1 MEFVLL
7 QTLSCLFHLF
17 QLIKCWQILL
27 EFNSKKTVSKFR
39 KRKRKLSCVHVLHKP
54 SNCAFSRRSREVTA
68 KKWTK
73 KSALHMQRKPKP
85 IGFLTFSRPSP
96 SSLLKLPKNRL
107 QSPELHSLFTWLDVL
122 SDDTYPDEDERSR
135 ASASLSED
143 LISRERLWSP
153 ADSLSWLRWPTKCIV
168 CLLGS
173 ALFVSDAGEFLCGL
187 AVAWEGLSGWSTRS
201 ASFLATVLNWKQTK
215 TWSYF

>member
-1 MEFVLL
+1 MY
-7 QTLSCLFHLF
+7 S
-17 QLIKCWQILL
+17 
-27 EFNSKKTVSKFR
+27 NSKEMNR
-39 KRKRKLSCVHVLHKP
+39 CNAMHV
-54 SNCAFSRRSREVTA
+54 
-68 KKWTK
+68 
-73 KSALHMQRKPKP
+73 QRKPKP
-85 IGFLTFSRPSP
+85 IACWRSRCRRHRHHQ
-96 SSLLKLPKNRL
+96 LLMLPKNGL
-107 QSPELHSLFTWLDVL
+107 QSPELQLLTWLDVL
-122 SDDTYPDEDERSR
+122 SDDTYPEEDERSR

-187 AVAWEGLSGWSTRS
+187 TVAWEGLSGWSTRS